1 MSDVTAAHGHCINF
15 MNSYALASQFYFLSA
30 KRKWLSTKSR
40 PVESDFILLFV
51 AKRNLNLNT
60 TKNSP
65 PNVMFCA
72 GPELE
77 EMYGPTLA
85 GFIRG
90 LTSDETVSVVAK
102 PE

>member
-1 MSDVTAAHGHCINF
+1 
-15 MNSYALASQFYFLSA
+15 
-30 KRKWLSTKSR
+30 
-40 PVESDFILLFV
+40 
-51 AKRNLNLNT
+51 
-60 TKNSP
+60 
-65 PNVMFCA
+65 MFCA

-102 PE
+102 PKSGYIFFSLIGFQ